1 VSTRLMHAVLAGLA
15 ALVSLLGWRRA
26 GRLGGWLGLAWFHG
40 LRIRRGVVFR
50 NLALALPE
58 RAAEHRRIARE
69 AYRQLGVTALE
80 LMAMRSLGPQELAAR
95 VRPRGLGYFEEAA
108 ARGRGVIVVTAHF
121 GNFDLLA
128 CSQAARG
135 VSLAIVSRELGR
147 GGGNRFW
154 METRT
159 ASGLRILPRRG
170 SGRGLL
176 RWLRQGRVLGLVV
189 DQRTGPRDGGLLTPF
204 LGVPA
209 WTTTAPAA
217 LALATGA
224 AIVPVRL
231 ERGPDGDHEL
241 IVEPEIPLQPGDR
254 DQAIART
261 TGAINDAVGAWVAA
275 RPEHWMWLHRRF
287 EGAADK
293 DEIER

>member
-1 VSTRLMHAVLAGLA
+1 MSTRLTHALLAGLA
-15 ALVSLLGWRRA
+15 RVVSWLGWRRA
-26 GRLGGWLGLAWFHG
+26 QRLGGILGLIWFHG
-40 LRIRRGVVFR
+40 LRIRREVVFR

-69 AYRQLGVTALE
+69 CYRQIGASALE
-80 LMAMRSLGPQELAAR
+80 LLALRSLGREEIAAK
-95 VRPRGLGYFEEAA
+95 VRNRGLEHFEAAA

-135 VSLAIVSRELGR
+135 VPLAIVSRELGR
-147 GGGNRFW
+147 GANRFW
-154 METRT
+154 METRG
-159 ASGLRILPRRG
+159 ASGLRIFPREG
-170 SGRGLL
+170 SGRALV
-176 RWLRQGRVLGLVV
+176 RWLREGKVLGLVV
-189 DQRTGPRDGGLLTPF
+189 DQRTGPGDGGLPVPF

-241 IVEPEIPLQPGDR
+241 TVEPEIPLEPGDR
-254 DQAIART
+254 DQTVTRT
-261 TGAINDAVGAWVAA
+261 TRAVNDAVGAWVTA
-275 RPEHWMWLHRRF
+275 RPDHFLWLHRRF
-287 EGAADK
+287 EGAWHK
-293 DEIER
+293 GEIER

>member
-1 VSTRLMHAVLAGLA
+1 MHALLAGLA
-15 ALVSLLGWRRA
+15 ALVSRLGWRRA
-26 GRLGGWLGLAWFHG
+26 GRLGAWIGLVWFLV
-40 LRIRRGVVFR
+40 LRIRRKVVFR
-50 NLALALPE
+50 NLALALPG
-58 RAAEHRRIARE
+58 RAAEHHRIARE
-69 AYRQLGVTALE
+69 TYRQIGASALE
-80 LMAMRSLGPQELAAR
+80 LLALRSMGREEIAAR
-95 VRPRGLGYFEEAA
+95 VRPRGLERFEAAA

-135 VSLAIVSRELGR
+135 VPLAIVSRELGR
-147 GGGNRFW
+147 GANRFW
-154 METRT
+154 METRA
-159 ASGLRILPRRG
+159 ASGLAILPRRG
-170 SGRGLL
+170 SGLAL
-176 RWLRQGRVLGLVV
+176 VRWLREGKVLGLVV
-189 DQRTGPRDGGLLTPF
+189 DQRTGPRDGGLLVPF

-241 IVEPEIPLQPGDR
+241 TVEPEIPLAPGDR
-254 DQAIART
+254 EQAVAAT
-261 TGAINDAVGAWVAA
+261 TAAVNDAVGAWVTA

-287 EGAADK
+287 ERAADK
-293 DEIER
+293 GEIGR